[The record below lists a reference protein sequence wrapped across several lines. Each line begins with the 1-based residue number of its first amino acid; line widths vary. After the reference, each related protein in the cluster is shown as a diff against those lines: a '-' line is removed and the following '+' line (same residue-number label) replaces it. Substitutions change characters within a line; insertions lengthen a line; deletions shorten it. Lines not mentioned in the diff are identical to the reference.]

1 MIIINNNI
9 YINLNKFINFLS
21 IFMKFRLYIYIY
33 LKMNLFKK

>member
-21 IFMKFRLYIYIY
+21 IFMKFRL
-33 LKMNLFKK
+33 NNE